1 MVGGMVRVLDVAEMT
16 AYIKDILDSDPI
28 LSSVWV
34 RGEISNFV
42 RSTAGHLYFTLKGDR
57 SQVKC
62 VLFRGNARWLTF
74 IPGNGDAVLVHGNVS
89 VYEANGQYQ
98 LYVDLIQPEG
108 TGILQLQFEELRRR
122 LESEGLFDPS
132 RKRPLPA
139 HPHFIGVVTSPAG
152 AVWHDIQTVLRRRYP
167 LCCLVLAP
175 STVQGQDAPEA
186 IARAIDALHDDGRAD
201 VIVIARGGGSLE
213 DLWCF
218 NDERVARAVF
228 ASRIPVVSAIGHETD
243 VTICDLV
250 ADVRAPTPSAAAEII
265 APSVQELRAGLVDLL
280 SRAEA
285 AAVDVLRDRRSQI
298 ESGHTRLQRCAPG
311 NNVRQERL
319 RIDARATIMHRHLLS
334 RIDGE
339 RTRIV
344 DLGRQLGIL
353 HPIETMQRGY
363 AMVLDGRTG
372 DRIGA
377 ASALEQGQ
385 HILLRFHDGIAG
397 TTVESVEQWE
407 KTGSHV
413 HTAR

>member
-1 MVGGMVRVLDVAEMT
+1 MRILNVAEMT

-42 RSTAGHLYFTLKGDR
+42 RSTAGHMYFSLKGDR

-62 VLFRGNARWLTF
+62 VLFRGNTRLLTF
-74 IPGNGDAVLVHGNVS
+74 VPGNGDAVLVHGNVS

-108 TGILQLQFEELRRR
+108 TGILQLQYEELRRR

-139 HPHFIGVVTSPAG
+139 QPRFIGVVTSPVG
-152 AVWHDIQTVLRRRYP
+152 VVWHDIQSVLRRRYP
-167 LCCLVLAP
+167 LCCLVLAA
-175 STVQGQDAPEA
+175 SQVQGDSAPEA
-186 IARAIDALHDDGRAD
+186 IAHAINALQDDGRAD

-218 NDERVARAVF
+218 NDERVARVVF

-265 APSVQELRAGLVDLL
+265 APSIQELRTTLADLL
-280 SRAEA
+280 NRGEGAT
-285 AAVDVLRDRRSQI
+285 VDSLHDRRSQI
-298 ESGHTRLQRCAPG
+298 ETLHMRLQRSMPG
-311 NNVRQERL
+311 NAVRQERL
-319 RIDARATIMHRHLLS
+319 HIDARSTIMHRHLLS
-334 RIDGE
+334 RISGE
-339 RTRIV
+339 RARIE
-344 DLGRQLGIL
+344 DLGRQLAIL
-353 HPIETMQRGY
+353 HPIETMERGY
-363 AMVLDGRTG
+363 AMVLDSRTG
-372 DRIGA
+372 NRIGT
-377 ASALEQGQ
+377 ASVLERGQ
-385 HILLRFHDGIAG
+385 DILLRFHDGIAE
-397 TTVESVEQWE
+397 TTIESIERWE
-407 KTGSHV
+407 RTGSHA
-413 HTAR
+413 HNTR